1 MDPEFQDLE
10 NTLKGMRPA
19 KPDAASLDRLLAAVE
34 GRLQSSPVSISG
46 VESKLA
52 SLQPVALS
60 DDLAARMLAT
70 VSRVPFPVDE
80 KVVLFPGAQK
90 PAKKEN
96 VSRRP
101 WYAAAAAVA
110 VAGAFSALMVGGPK
124 VAQPHHGGG
133 AVAGNEIPLGAKNIS
148 AANFTPSSM
157 GSGLQDVSDM
167 GVRWTREGR
176 PVRLYRV
183 IYRDKAQLKNNKGEI
198 IEVEKPRA
206 EYFLVPEKID

>member
-1 MDPEFQDLE
+1 MDSEFQDLE
-10 NTLKGMRPA
+10 ETLKGMRPA
-19 KPDAASLDRLLAAVE
+19 TPDAACLDRLLAAVE
-34 GRLQSSPVSISG
+34 GRLQSPQMSVSGI
-46 VESKLA
+46 ESKLA
-52 SLQPVALS
+52 SLQPAGLS
-60 DDLAARMLAT
+60 DELAARMLET

-80 KVVLFPGAQK
+80 KVVLFPGAPK
-90 PAKKEN
+90 VAKKAAGA
-96 VSRRP
+96 RRP

-124 VAQPHHGGG
+124 VPKGHGPT
-133 AVAGNEIPLGAKNIS
+133 AMSENPIPSTARNIS
-148 AANFTPSSM
+148 SANFIPASM
-157 GSGLQDVSDM
+157 GSGLQDVTDM
-167 GVRWTREGR
+167 GVRWTKEGR